1 MRARGVLRLAC
12 LCLAVTGF
20 GLSAVTAQAGPPGTW
35 TQITGF
41 GGGVTGGEEIGLER
55 TSDGVLHVAWSR
67 AARSGA
73 PNLLHSALS
82 ANARTV
88 SGPNL
93 IVAPSLGLNPR
104 VDLVGGP
111 GGGLRVFFSGLSDAP
126 FSDRM
131 GTATSGRDGRTWA
144 LQTAPASNGTF
155 GGGSP
160 VYAAAGISAM
170 MGAGGVPISM
180 WGDSAPG
187 ASGYHVG
194 VDPSTPD
201 FHFGTGCCSSDPN
214 GAREAGTGRIF
225 YGWNRQD
232 ATRTRAL
239 VQAAGEP
246 AQEVPNSQAT
256 QIGQRLG
263 ITGRIGSRGIYV
275 AYTAGEN
282 RFDGV
287 PALWRVG
294 EPEPLYISSRRGAR
308 HTTAAPTPGG
318 HVWVMWARE
327 GRIWAGRTNPR
338 GTTPGRVMPVTP
350 PRGTVVIRNLT
361 GEASRGALDLFA
373 LVDRGARGS
382 GYWHQRLLP
391 PLAVAASPERLS
403 TRGGTVV
410 VRVTDAGRGI
420 GGALVRLRIGSRT
433 VQARTGPDG
442 RARIATGAAGRGTYT
457 VTASARDFS
466 DGSAPLRIG

>member
-1 MRARGVLRLAC
+1 MRACGLLKLAC
-12 LCLAVTGF
+12 LCLAATGF

-35 TQITGF
+35 TQVTGF
-41 GGGVTGGEEIGLER
+41 GGGVLGGEEIGLQR

-67 AARSGA
+67 TPRSGA
-73 PNLLHSALS
+73 PNLLHSAIS

-88 SGPNL
+88 SNPNL
-93 IVAPSLGLNPR
+93 IIAPSLGLNNR
-104 VDLVGGP
+104 VDLVAGP
-111 GGGLRVFFSGLSDAP
+111 GGGLRAFFSGLSDAP

-131 GTATSGRDGRTWA
+131 GTATAGRDGRNWA
-144 LQTAPASNGTF
+144 VQTAPASNGTF

-170 MGAGGVPISM
+170 IGAANVPISM

-194 VDPSTPD
+194 VDPATPD

-232 ATRTRAL
+232 PTRTRAL
-239 VQAAGEP
+239 VQASGEP
-246 AQEVPNSQAT
+246 AREVPNSQAT
-256 QIGQRLG
+256 QIGQRFG
-263 ITGRIGSRGIYV
+263 ITGRIGSRGVYV

-294 EPEPLYISSRRGAR
+294 DREPLYLSSRPGAR
-308 HTTAAPTPGG
+308 HTTTAPTPGG
-318 HVWVMWARE
+318 HLWVMWARE
-327 GRIWAGRTNPR
+327 GRIWAGRTSPR
-338 GTTPGRVMPVTP
+338 GTRAGRIMPVTP

-373 LVDRGARGS
+373 FVDRGDRGS

-391 PLAVAASPERLS
+391 PLAVSASPERLS
-403 TRGGTVV
+403 TRGGNIVV
-410 VRVTDAGRGI
+410 HVTDAGRGV
-420 GGALVRLRIGSRT
+420 GGALIRLRIGSRT
-433 VQARTGPDG
+433 LQARTGPDG
-442 RARIATGAAGRGTYT
+442 RARIGTGAAGRGTYT
-457 VTASARDFS
+457 ITASARDFS
-466 DGSAPLRIG
+466 DGSALVRIG

>member
-1 MRARGVLRLAC
+1 
-12 LCLAVTGF
+12 
-20 GLSAVTAQAGPPGTW
+20 
-35 TQITGF
+35 
-41 GGGVTGGEEIGLER
+41 VTGGEEIGLER

-67 AARSGA
+67 TPGSGA

-88 SGPNL
+88 RGPNL

-111 GGGLRVFFSGLSDAP
+111 DGGLRVFFSGLSDAP

-131 GTATSGRDGRTWA
+131 GTATSGRDGRIWA
-144 LQTAPASNGTF
+144 LQTAAASNGTF

-201 FHFGTGCCSSDPN
+201 FHFGTGCCSSDPQ
-214 GAREAGTGRIF
+214 RGTRDRHGEDLLRLD
-225 YGWNRQD
+225 RQG

-239 VQAAGEP
+239 VQAPGEP
-246 AQEVPNSQAT
+246 AREVPNSGAT

-294 EPEPLYISSRRGAR
+294 DPEPLYVSRRRGAR
-308 HTTAAPTPGG
+308 HTTTAPTPGG
-318 HVWVMWARE
+318 HLWVMWARE

-338 GTTPGRVMPVTP
+338 GTTPGRATAVTP

-373 LVDRGARGS
+373 LVDPEPAAADTGTNVCC
-382 GYWHQRLLP
+382 RLWRWRRLP
-391 PLAVAASPERLS
+391 S
-403 TRGGTVV
+403 
-410 VRVTDAGRGI
+410 
-420 GGALVRLRIGSRT
+420 GSR
-433 VQARTGPDG
+433 
-442 RARIATGAAGRGTYT
+442 RAGAPSSFA
-457 VTASARDFS
+457 
-466 DGSAPLRIG
+466 